1 MDVKQFTDSRT
12 GSRTMPKMTTR
23 HLSRREF
30 LYLAAGGTG
39 LATVLAIH
47 WSHAMGPK
55 PEFQGV
61 HRLSGKVTI
70 NGQPASVRMPV
81 NPGDT
86 ITTGADGTVIFV
98 VGVDAY
104 LLRENST
111 LTVEGEPSLIRR
123 LTLKAGKLLS
133 VFAPNRAERRFQTVT
148 ATVGIR
154 GTGLYMEADPDKTYV
169 CTCYGTTV
177 LAVADKPDT
186 GETIVTKH
194 HEAPRYIYPA
204 GSGRE
209 ELIVKAKVINHTD
222 DELIMLEWLV
232 GRRPPFGSSG
242 SSY

>member
-1 MDVKQFTDSRT
+1 
-12 GSRTMPKMTTR
+12 MPNMPTR
-23 HLSRREF
+23 HLTRREF
-30 LYLAAGGTG
+30 LRLTAGMTG
-39 LATVLAIH
+39 LSALLASH
-47 WSHAMGPK
+47 WSRAMGPK

-61 HRLSGKVTI
+61 HRLSGKVLI
-70 NGQPASVRMPV
+70 NGQPAMVRMPV

-111 LTVEGEPSLIRR
+111 LKVEGEPSLIRQ

-133 VFAPNRAERRFQTVT
+133 VFAPNKVERRFQTTT
-148 ATVGIR
+148 AVIGIR
-154 GTGLYMEADPDKTYV
+154 GTGLYMEADEDKTYV
-169 CTCYGTTV
+169 CTCYGTTQ
-177 LAVADKPDT
+177 LAVANQPES

-194 HEAPRYIYPA
+194 HEQPRYVYPA
-204 GSGRE
+204 GSGRD
-209 ELIVKAKVINHTD
+209 ELIVKAKVVNHTD
-222 DELIMLEWLV
+222 DELTMLEWLV

>member
-1 MDVKQFTDSRT
+1 MSN
-12 GSRTMPKMTTR
+12 MTIR
-23 HLSRREF
+23 HLTRREF
-30 LYLAAGGTG
+30 LRLTAGGTG
-39 LATVLAIH
+39 LAALLASQ
-47 WSHAMGPK
+47 WARAMGQK

-61 HRLSGKVTI
+61 HRLSGTVTV
-70 NGQPASVRMPV
+70 NNQPAKVRTPV

-86 ITTGADGTVIFV
+86 VRTGADGTVIFV

-111 LTVEGEPSLIRR
+111 LKVEGEPSLIRR
-123 LTLKAGKLLS
+123 LTLKTGKLLS
-133 VFAPNRAERRFQTVT
+133 VFAPNRAERRFQTTT

-154 GTGLYMEADPDKTYV
+154 GTGLYLEADSDKTYV
-169 CTCYGTTV
+169 CTCYGTAV

-186 GETIVTKH
+186 GETVVTRH

-209 ELIVKAKVINHTD
+209 QLIVRANVSNHTD